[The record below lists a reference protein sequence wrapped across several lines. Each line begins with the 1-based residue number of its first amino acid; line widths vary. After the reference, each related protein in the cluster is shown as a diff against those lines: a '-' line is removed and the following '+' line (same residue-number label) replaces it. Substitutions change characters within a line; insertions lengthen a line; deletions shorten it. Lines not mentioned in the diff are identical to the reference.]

1 MADIWIRQQES
12 FMCSYTTV
20 QHVVSSMTIRKKSIT
35 ETANHITSASQI
47 NILPDFP
54 AHCIIIEN
62 RFSCHLHMA
71 TREYIGTIMY
81 KYKFQTNDLY
91 RKKCTCTL
99 STQQ

>member
-1 MADIWIRQQES
+1 
-12 FMCSYTTV
+12 
-20 QHVVSSMTIRKKSIT
+20 MTFRKRSIT
-35 ETANHITSASQI
+35 ETANQISTSLI

-81 KYKFQTNDLY
+81 KYKFQTNDLG
-91 RKKCTCTL
+91 RNAHAHCPHNSDL
-99 STQQ
+99 